1 MMLMKSILL
10 LAVLLIL
17 FAVYEIIGLFRKKA
31 KTYYAQEDGSFHCFG
46 DAVFNISADSYV
58 FHDNDQPHANRYQGN
73 SNVDNGLA
81 LINLRDDPSSSD
93 LTSAV
98 HKEGW
103 VDLSGNIYGV
113 SGIRL
118 GYITDAK
125 GRPGINGSGK
135 WYELWLRKHSYVY
148 SCPPLASEDGDSEAA
163 KDGLIGKV
171 IETGRIW
178 KEKPNRFTVTA
189 RAGGFLL
196 LYRGRQPKPVSE
208 DAMDDR
214 LTWKD
219 TALPATVIFTF
230 IYCLFFL
237 TGMGKASF
245 PALGEQIGFTTAML
259 AVYFAIW
266 AILRQV
272 KIESSLDGK
281 SFDDFLMLIDRN
293 TGVGGLNNWI
303 ILASSAALLVSI
315 YIYGSDFVPL
325 QAAILIGTWINRK
338 YITREPWELSDA
350 DDEEETRLP
359 DWTDDDDDDDDDEDD
374 EDSDDNDN
382 GDGDSDG
389 SDNESVERHYIWS
402 LDSVYY
408 QLRGDMTLSFNP
420 EKIAKLRANN
430 PFRLNPNKGHMANA
444 RDLFESCK
452 NNKKVHQ
459 VLTYIDSL
467 IRKKKLGELER
478 MQFILDFVQK
488 PNIEYEFDEKC
499 DEIGNLLDYARYPD
513 ETMYDR
519 RGDCDC
525 KAALAAILFK
535 EAGYKTAYVTTV
547 NHAAIAVAF
556 KNKQASELV
565 SMADKS
571 LLTNDGYV
579 YFFCETTGDGF
590 KIGDLGGTT
599 KEAIEDIIFLN

>member
-1 MMLMKSILL
+1 MLLIKSILL

-17 FAVYEIIGLFRKKA
+17 FAVYEIIGLLRKKA
-31 KTYYAQEDGSFHCFG
+31 KTYYVQEDGSFHCFG

-58 FHDNDQPHANRYQGN
+58 FHDNDQPHSNRYQGN

-81 LINLRDDPSSSD
+81 LINLRNDPSSSD

-118 GYITDAK
+118 GYITDAN
-125 GRPGINGSGK
+125 GQPGINGSGK

-148 SCPPLASEDGDSEAA
+148 SCPPLASEGGDNEAA
-163 KDGLIGKV
+163 KEGLIGKV
-171 IETGRIW
+171 VETGRLW

-196 LYRGRQPKPVSE
+196 LYKDRQPKPVSE
-208 DAMDDR
+208 DSMNDR

-219 TALPATVIFTF
+219 TALPATVLFTF

-245 PALGEQIGFTTAML
+245 PALGEQIGFTVAML
-259 AVYFAIW
+259 SVYFAIW

-272 KIESSLDGK
+272 KIESSLEGK

-303 ILASSAALLVSI
+303 ILASSAALIVSI

-325 QAAILIGTWINRK
+325 QAAILIGTWVNRK

-359 DWTDDDDDDDDDEDD
+359 DWTDDEDDDD
-374 EDSDDNDN
+374 ND
-382 GDGDSDG
+382 DSDG
-389 SDNESVERHYIWS
+389 SDNGDGGSDGSDNENVERHYIWS
-402 LDSVYY
+402 LDSLYHK
-408 QLRGDMTLSFNP
+408 LSGDLTLSFNP
-420 EKIAKLRANN
+420 EKIAELRANN
-430 PFRLNPNKGHMANA
+430 PFRLNPNKGHVANA
-444 RDLFESCK
+444 NELFDTCK

-459 VLTYIDSL
+459 VLRYIDSL

-488 PNIEYEFDEKC
+488 PNIDYEFDEKC
-499 DEIGNLLDYARYPD
+499 EEIGNPQDYARYPD
-513 ETMYDR
+513 ETMFDR

-525 KAALAAILFK
+525 KAALAAVLYR
-535 EAGYKTAYVTTV
+535 EAGYKTAYVTTK

-556 KNKQASELV
+556 KNKQAAELV
-565 SMADKS
+565 SLADKT
-571 LLTNDGYV
+571 LLTKDGYM

-590 KIGDLGGTT
+590 KIGDLAGTT

>member
-1 MMLMKSILL
+1 MMLVKNVLL
-10 LAVLLIL
+10 LAALLIL
-17 FAVYEIIGLFRKKA
+17 FAVYEIIGLLRKKA
-31 KTYYAQEDGSFHCFG
+31 KTYYASEDGHFHCFG
-46 DAVFNISADSYV
+46 DAVFSIGADCYE
-58 FHDNDQPHANRYQGN
+58 FHDNNQPHGNRYQGN
-73 SNVDNGLA
+73 SNVYNGLA
-81 LINLRDDPSSSD
+81 LINLRNDPSSSD

-113 SGIRL
+113 SGHRL

-148 SCPPLASEDGDSEAA
+148 SCPLLASEDGDSEAA
-163 KDGLIGKV
+163 KDNLIGKV
-171 IETGRIW
+171 VETGRIF
-178 KEKPNRFTVTA
+178 KAKPNQFTVTA

-196 LYRGRQPKPVSE
+196 LYKDRQPKPQSE
-208 DAMDDR
+208 DAMSER

-219 TALPATVIFTF
+219 TALPAAVLFTF
-230 IYCLFFL
+230 IYGLFFL
-237 TGMGKASF
+237 TGTGKMSF
-245 PALGEQIGFTTAML
+245 PALGEQIGFTVALLL
-259 AVYFAIW
+259 AYFTIW
-266 AILRQV
+266 AILRQL
-272 KIESSLDGK
+272 KIEASLEGK

-325 QAAILIGTWINRK
+325 QAAILIGVWVNRK

-359 DWTDDDDDDDDDEDD
+359 DWTDDDDNDEEGGGEDD
-374 EDSDDNDN
+374 
-382 GDGDSDG
+382 GDGDSENT
-389 SDNESVERHYIWS
+389 DNDVERHFTWN

-408 QLRGDMTLSFNP
+408 QLKGDLTLSFNP
-420 EKIAKLRANN
+420 EKIAALRANN
-430 PFRLNPNKGHMANA
+430 PFRLNPNKDHNANA
-444 RDLFESCK
+444 RELFETCK
-452 NNKKVHQ
+452 HNKKVHQ
-459 VLTYIDSL
+459 VLRYMDALS
-467 IRKKKLGELER
+467 RKAGLGELDK

-488 PNIEYEFDEKC
+488 PNIEYAYDEKC
-499 DEIGNLLDYARYPD
+499 DEIGNPRDYARYPD
-513 ETMYDR
+513 ETMYDG

-525 KAALAAILFK
+525 KAALAAVLFR
-535 EAGYKTAYVTTV
+535 EAGYKTAYVTTS

-556 KNKQASELV
+556 KNKGASELV
-565 SMADKS
+565 SMAEQS
-571 LLTNDGYV
+571 LVTNDGYM

-590 KIGDLGGTT
+590 RIGDLGSTT
-599 KEAIEDIIFLN
+599 KEAVEEIIYLN